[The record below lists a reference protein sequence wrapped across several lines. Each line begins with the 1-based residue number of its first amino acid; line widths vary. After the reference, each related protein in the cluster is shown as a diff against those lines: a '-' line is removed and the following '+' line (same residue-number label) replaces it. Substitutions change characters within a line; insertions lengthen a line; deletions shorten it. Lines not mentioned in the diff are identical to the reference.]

1 MRLPVIIASTVLTV
15 SFAGMGLAFADADSD
30 DADQVVDHYLDA
42 SKVQQEAL
50 RGVQMD
56 VDIDAQLP
64 KLKQKGKLKLLR
76 IVSRVGKI
84 TYKKLGEFVGDPT
97 VKNEVIERY
106 LAAEQEGRE
115 NGSMA
120 ITRANYKFKLKRKF
134 MQPDQ
139 LTQADQKVYVFE
151 LTPKKKKLGLF
162 KGELWLD
169 GCHRNASA
177 RVGRT
182 GEEPLPFPEE
192 GRVCAGTTKSRTAS
206 RFPCTLKARWIR
218 AWWARAELTLISA
231 TTPIRTR
238 TRPATR
244 RRHPKIQPST

>member
-169 GCHRNASA
+169 GSTGMPLRESGELVKNPSLFLKKVEFV
-177 RVGRT
+177 RDYEIQNGVSVPVQIKSTVDTRLVGT
-182 GEEPLPFPEE
+182 
-192 GRVCAGTTKSRTAS
+192 
-206 RFPCTLKARWIR
+206 
-218 AWWARAELTLISA
+218 AELTINFSNYTHQDA
-231 TTPIRTR
+231 DASGDKTTAP
-238 TRPATR
+238 
-244 RRHPKIQPST
+244 

>member
-1 MRLPVIIASTVLTV
+1 
-15 SFAGMGLAFADADSD
+15 MGLAFADADSD

-169 GCHRNASA
+169 GSTGMPLRESGELVKNPSLFLKKVEFV
-177 RVGRT
+177 RDYEIQNGVSVPVQIKSTVDTRLVGT
-182 GEEPLPFPEE
+182 
-192 GRVCAGTTKSRTAS
+192 
-206 RFPCTLKARWIR
+206 
-218 AWWARAELTLISA
+218 AELTINFSNYTHQDA
-231 TTPIRTR
+231 DASGDKTTAP
-238 TRPATR
+238 
-244 RRHPKIQPST
+244 